1 MISKGRLKK
10 RPLRYIINKDKIRR
24 DSREM
29 KRYTPETDRSDKRH
43 RRNNAV
49 NIVLFL
55 LLLVLVI
62 VCLCVGKYSISPGEC
77 LHILSGKIFNFQAD
91 WDKMDEKLLLGVRL
105 PRTLAAVIVG
115 AALSLSGAVYQG
127 IFKNPL
133 VSPDFLGVSS
143 GACVGAAA
151 AILLSMS
158 AGFIQV
164 FAFAGGIAAVALTVM
179 IPKAMR
185 SDSNIMLVLAGIIV
199 SGAMSSVLGFIK
211 YIADPDT
218 ELAAITYWQLGSF
231 AYVDKQALLGI
242 LPLSAAAA
250 AILLAMSWWINIL
263 SLGEQEARSL
273 GANITLLRGTCII
286 CSTVLTAGAVCIS
299 GTIGWIG
306 LVIPHFGR
314 MIAGSDNR
322 TLLPATCFIGGIFML
337 VVDTVTRMIGPA
349 EMPISILTGI
359 IGAPFYAWLLY
370 RQRMNIR

>member
-10 RPLRYIINKDKIRR
+10 RPLRYIINRDKIRR

-43 RRNNAV
+43 RRNSAV

-62 VCLCVGKYSISPGEC
+62 VCLCVGKYYISPGEC

>member
-1 MISKGRLKK
+1 MEGNVQELNRQN
-10 RPLRYIINKDKIRR
+10 R
-24 DSREM
+24 
-29 KRYTPETDRSDKRH
+29 RH
-43 RRNNAV
+43 RRNSAV

-55 LLLVLVI
+55 LLLVLI
-62 VCLCVGKYSISPGEC
+62 LVCLCVGKYSISPGEC
-77 LHILSGKIFNFQAD
+77 LHILSGKLFNATAD

-105 PRTLAAVIVG
+105 PRTLATVIVG

-164 FAFAGGIAAVALTVM
+164 FAFVGGIAAVALTVM

-250 AILLAMSWWINIL
+250 VILLAMSWWINIL

-273 GANITLLRGTCII
+273 GANITLLRGTCIV

-337 VVDTVTRMIGPA
+337 LVDTITRIIGPA

>member
-43 RRNNAV
+43 RRNSAV

-273 GANITLLRGTCII
+273 GANITLLRGTCIV

>member
-29 KRYTPETDRSDKRH
+29 KRYTPEIDRSDKRH
-43 RRNNAV
+43 RRNSAV

-164 FAFAGGIAAVALTVM
+164 LAFAGGIAAVALTVM